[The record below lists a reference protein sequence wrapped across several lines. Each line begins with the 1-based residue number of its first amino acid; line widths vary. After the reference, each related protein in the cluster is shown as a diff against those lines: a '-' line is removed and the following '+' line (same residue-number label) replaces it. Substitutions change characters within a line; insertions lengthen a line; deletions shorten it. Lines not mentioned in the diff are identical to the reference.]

1 LLGKGPREVKPIYTF
16 LFVAFFLMAQSGRA
30 QSAPEQKLNTPDL
43 TSSVNG
49 SADTPGPTAFVQIHG
64 ADFNMGTIATY
75 DFDLGY
81 RVNSHTSVDIG
92 VPLMTTRTFF
102 PIVKADYRYTT
113 ILGTPYID
121 VRYDTKHNG
130 TNFTS
135 ILTGAAGM
143 NMVKTYSNG
152 RMTVDWFNHVDR
164 NYQVLNYD
172 VIFTPFLNFGFGTGT
187 VDRQV
192 MPRPYELDRPY
203 ETLGLM
209 GNGEVGGAFTF
220 KKFYRLEGSAY
231 GLSPVG
237 PQKVYSRIVAP
248 DDAIGGDGH
257 HNRFWDQ
264 YFETGGELV
273 NTYGSGPSRIDRDNG
288 YGMYLEV
295 SNKRWRNVN
304 LEIGYTRSVRYDYGE
319 GFIMIRY
326 NFTNILRSLTVGE

>member
-1 LLGKGPREVKPIYTF
+1 VKPIYTF
-16 LFVAFFLMAQSGRA
+16 LFVALFLMAQSGRA
-30 QSAPEQKLNTPDL
+30 QSTPEQKINTPDM
-43 TSSVNG
+43 TSSENG
-49 SADTPGPTAFVQIHG
+49 SAATPGPTAFVQIHG

-130 TNFTS
+130 TNITS

-152 RMTVDWFNHVDR
+152 RMTVDWFNHLDR

-172 VIFTPFLNFGFGTGT
+172 VFFTPFLNFGFGTGT

-248 DDAIGGDGH
+248 DDAISDPSLGAKD

-273 NTYGSGPSRIDRDNG
+273 NTYGSGPSRIARDNG
-288 YGMYLEV
+288 YGIYLEV
-295 SNKRWRNVN
+295 SNKRWKNIN
-304 LEIGYTRSVRYDYGE
+304 LELGFTRSVRYEYGE
-319 GFIMIRY
+319 GFIMLRY
-326 NFTNILRSLTVGE
+326 NLSGILRSLTVGE